1 MSLTVLFRKYT
12 FLIKKILLLSASVLL
27 IYSILKLFDN
37 LIGLKASKPDLMENR
52 KAVYMT
58 SEYAF
63 IADTNSKGF
72 RGKDYSVDKPE
83 NSLRI
88 LAIGDS
94 FTYGWG
100 VDIEYTWPFL
110 LEKKLSGQYKDK
122 RVEVINLGVGGAVP
136 SEYSEI
142 AEEYILLY
150 KPDFVIVGFVEGNDF
165 AQITTSVEKG
175 KKVISS
181 ETTVRRQKL
190 LDELADSNNILDKR
204 IRINN
209 FIRSVF
215 PNIHKLIS
223 KRNTIEIR
231 LSFIEK
237 MRKYILQLDD
247 EDIDELNRRMNPDVR
262 KLFMAG
268 GLNPYLFI
276 ASIRTPDYFIKILES
291 DDSFYQNG
299 IDEINKVISNIK
311 SIATANNAEVTV
323 LDIPYGVFV
332 NKRHMMIYREMGFT
346 GRDNIWTSDAGESI
360 TVRAAETA
368 GVDYLKTLD
377 VFRKECMDD
386 CFFKYDDH
394 MTPKGYRILSDAVF
408 EKFITLVK

>member
-1 MSLTVLFRKYT
+1 MKKVLIL
-12 FLIKKILLLSASVLL
+12 FLAIIILSGLFYFLDKVLGNVNKNNG
-27 IYSILKLFDN
+27 IS
-37 LIGLKASKPDLMENR
+37 SNR
-52 KAVYMT
+52 EAVYET
-58 SEYAF
+58 PEYKF
-63 IADTNSKGF
+63 TVNTNSKGF

-291 DDSFYQNG
+291 DDPFYQDG

-311 SIATANNAEVTV
+311 SIATVNNAEVRFH
-323 LDIPYGVFV
+323 Y
-332 NKRHMMIYREMGFT
+332 
-346 GRDNIWTSDAGESI
+346 AG
-360 TVRAAETA
+360 
-368 GVDYLKTLD
+368 
-377 VFRKECMDD
+377 
-386 CFFKYDDH
+386 
-394 MTPKGYRILSDAVF
+394 
-408 EKFITLVK
+408 

>member
-1 MSLTVLFRKYT
+1 
-12 FLIKKILLLSASVLL
+12 
-27 IYSILKLFDN
+27 
-37 LIGLKASKPDLMENR
+37 
-52 KAVYMT
+52 
-58 SEYAF
+58 
-63 IADTNSKGF
+63 
-72 RGKDYSVDKPE
+72 
-83 NSLRI
+83 LRI

-247 EDIDELNRRMNPDVR
+247 EDIDELNKIIANTDIFSR
-262 KLFMAG
+262 KIQLSY
-268 GLNPYLFI
+268 N
-276 ASIRTPDYFIKILES
+276 E
-291 DDSFYQNG
+291 
-299 IDEINKVISNIK
+299 EINRVI
-311 SIATANNAEVTV
+311 VTV
-323 LDIPYGVFV
+323 VDRDSGEVLREIPSKDLQRLARHLKDAIGV
-332 NKRHMMIYREMGFT
+332 
-346 GRDNIWTSDAGESI
+346 
-360 TVRAAETA
+360 
-368 GVDYLKTLD
+368 L
-377 VFRKECMDD
+377 
-386 CFFKYDDH
+386 YD
-394 MTPKGYRILSDAVF
+394 KSF
-408 EKFITLVK
+408 